1 VWSDE
6 KRARF
11 GALKNSRQRGTLD
24 AVERAELDALE
35 FELDRE
41 EEASLAASRPPLAG
55 SKKQMPGSRH
65 PTPRFSGSRHRVV

>member
-11 GALKNSRQRGTLD
+11 GALKNSRQRGT
-24 AVERAELDALE
+24 LDALE